1 MRAHIVLRRMRN
13 CTWCKR
19 RGQFKP
25 KKKDA
30 QLAFCALSAWSSPWY
45 RWMRRVLRCVSQAA
59 RPAELSFLPCS
70 CLARAVWMPPCIAQK
85 PRLSC
90 VCRMELVFSSP
101 DLDQVPCFLQFRASG
116 LTVVMKMR
124 HLAVMWP
131 MFWPGQSFGAGQKR
145 AGHNQSIETAEWQT
159 WPTMTTRVWTNTSAL
174 QSSNTAK

>member
-131 MFWPGQSFGAGQKR
+131 MFWPGQSFGAGPIRILTERPQPIATHER
-145 AGHNQSIETAEWQT
+145 A
-159 WPTMTTRVWTNTSAL
+159 TTSRLKL
-174 QSSNTAK
+174 QNGKHGPQ